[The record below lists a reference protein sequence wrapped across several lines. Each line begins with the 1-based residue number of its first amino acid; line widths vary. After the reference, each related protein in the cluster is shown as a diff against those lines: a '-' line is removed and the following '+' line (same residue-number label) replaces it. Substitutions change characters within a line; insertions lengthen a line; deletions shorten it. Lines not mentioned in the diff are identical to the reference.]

1 MHDISTN
8 QIANI
13 LFFDDKNKRNHY
25 ETIEN
30 NNAIK

>member
-13 LFFDDKNKRNHY
+13 LFFEDKNKRNDY